1 MARQG
6 DRPLAVEPLLQPLID
21 AAHAVRPFP
30 QRAQQLKFAEGGQHG
45 LRFRPLAAQ
54 LQVALIALLGRA
66 EHGFVL
72 FGRAEGMKRDI
83 VKRLAQRGLHL
94 RARASVH
101 RPRQAPDA
109 GVTAEA
115 IALLQQAQA
124 VSQRASDSPLARRH
138 RRTGQPGQLL
148 RPRGGIARTRPG
160 ADIPQ
165 HRPRFYGGQLVAI
178 AEENHPP
185 VGRQRVDK
193 PRHHRQVD
201 HRGFIH
207 HQHVQMQRVAGVIA
221 HPLAAWL
228 GAQQTMQR
236 AGLGGN
242 QRFLRVGQRQFSQRR
257 AQRFGQARRRFPRR
271 CRQANTTAWTV
282 FNLDQRRQKL
292 RHGGGLPGP
301 GTAGDHRDA
310 AGQRHR
316 RGHFLPVGFAGGREQ
331 GIQGCRQ
338 PGLIHLQ
345 HPVGFVE
352 EAGDGQLVAPHP
364 VQIEP
369 VAA

>member
-1 MARQG
+1 MLRQTARLHRLDGAVGHQEPHPQLAVALQGDADIAVKQPQRAVVARYHDRSAIIPARVARQG

-21 AAHAVRPFP
+21 AAHAVRPLA
-30 QRAQQLKFAEGGQHG
+30 QRAQQLEFAESGQHG
-45 LRFRPLAAQ
+45 LRFGPLAAQ
-54 LQVALIALLGRA
+54 LQVALIALLSRA

-115 IALLQQAQA
+115 IALLQQAQT
-124 VSQRASDSPLARRH
+124 VSQRARDSPLARRH

-257 AQRFGQARRRFPRR
+257 AQRFGQTRRRFPGWR
-271 CRQANTTAWTV
+271 RQANTTARAV
-282 FNLDQRRQKL
+282 FDLDQRRQKL

-301 GTAGDHRDA
+301 GTAGDH
-310 AGQRHR
+310 
-316 RGHFLPVGFAGGREQ
+316 
-331 GIQGCRQ
+331 
-338 PGLIHLQ
+338 
-345 HPVGFVE
+345 
-352 EAGDGQLVAPHP
+352 
-364 VQIEP
+364 
-369 VAA
+369 

>member
-1 MARQG
+1 
-6 DRPLAVEPLLQPLID
+6 
-21 AAHAVRPFP
+21 
-30 QRAQQLKFAEGGQHG
+30 
-45 LRFRPLAAQ
+45 
-54 LQVALIALLGRA
+54 
-66 EHGFVL
+66 
-72 FGRAEGMKRDI
+72 MKRDI

-94 RARASVH
+94 RARASIH

-148 RPRGGIARTRPG
+148 RPRGSVARARPG

-165 HRPRFYGGQLVAI
+165 HRPRFHGGQLVAI

-193 PRHHRQVD
+193 PRHHRQVN

-207 HQHVQMQRVAGVIA
+207 DQHIQMQRVAGVIA
-221 HPLAAWL
+221 HALAAGL

-242 QRFLRVGQRQFSQRR
+242 
-257 AQRFGQARRRFPRR
+257 
-271 CRQANTTAWTV
+271 
-282 FNLDQRRQKL
+282 
-292 RHGGGLPGP
+292 
-301 GTAGDHRDA
+301 
-310 AGQRHR
+310 
-316 RGHFLPVGFAGGREQ
+316 
-331 GIQGCRQ
+331 
-338 PGLIHLQ
+338 
-345 HPVGFVE
+345 
-352 EAGDGQLVAPHP
+352 
-364 VQIEP
+364 
-369 VAA
+369 